1 MFAKIR
7 YLFLLISCL
16 FVIGLSA
23 EVCEENDLVCQMQGK
38 VETAENEPALNP
50 DKVDDKTHKV
60 CSKKP
65 DSVKCLKNP
74 DCYWDSTVKG
84 GKCKGKG
91 HP

>member
-1 MFAKIR
+1 MNR
-7 YLFLLISCL
+7 YLILKLLVV
-16 FVIGLSA
+16 FVFSLSPLLA
-23 EVCEENDLVCQMQGK
+23 EECEENDLACQMQGK

-50 DKVDDKTHKV
+50 DKVEDKVHKL
-60 CSKKP
+60 CTKKP
-65 DSVKCLKNP
+65 DSTKCLKNP

>member
-1 MFAKIR
+1 MNR
-7 YLFLLISCL
+7 FLILKLLVI
-16 FVIGLSA
+16 FVFSLSPLLA
-23 EVCEENDLVCQMQGK
+23 EECEENDLACQMQGK

-50 DKVDDKTHKV
+50 DKVEDKVHKL
-60 CSKKP
+60 CTKKP
-65 DSVKCLKNP
+65 DSTKCLKSP